1 MEFHLIPKY
10 RAVSVIEALKIKE
23 VRHLIK
29 AGVEVFQLVPED
41 ERFPMFDVPDDSN
54 STHRV
59 GLKPTFKPGEYWT
72 RFDDG
77 RVLSLPAS
85 MIESGSYQPAHE
97 ITPDMLKAMRAVVA
111 KDLISDEEISKLNQ
125 MVMSELIDEN
135 QGVIG
140 GPDVIQMQ
148 HPARLAEA
156 VTEMVLNK
164 LAAMA

>member
-10 RAVSVIEALKIKE
+10 RNLSVIEALKIKE
-23 VRHLIK
+23 VRYALKHGAQVATLI
-29 AGVEVFQLVPED
+29 FED
-41 ERFPMFDVPDDSN
+41 ERFASIEVPYDGLSR
-54 STHRV
+54 HR
-59 GLKPTFKPGEYWT
+59 FEPGEYWT
-72 RFDDG
+72 RQG
-77 RVLSLPAS
+77 EHISSLPAS
-85 MIESGSYQPAHE
+85 FIEGGGYAPAHALSPE
-97 ITPDMLKAMRAVVA
+97 LLKKMRAVVA

-140 GPDVIQMQ
+140 GPDVIHMQ

-164 LAAMA
+164 LVAMA